1 MNKSNIYDKKLFKE
15 EFKNF
20 YNDKNY
26 KFDFSTK
33 NNILS
38 NITIKQK
45 NNNTRFFKA
54 STSSVTTDYNKRTLL
69 REFRIISPELVNKK
83 FRYNYLEYVIWD
95 NS

>member
-54 STSSVTTDYNKRTLL
+54 STSSVATDYNKRTLL
-69 REFRIISPELVNKK
+69 REFRIISPELGNKK